1 MTVVANESVVHGVL
15 ITEVKETTADLSW
28 GAYQTRAVRCWS
40 CLGYKRV
47 CSLADVPP
55 CR

>member
-15 ITEVKETTADLSW
+15 ITEVKDTDADLSW
-28 GAYQTRAVRCWS
+28 GASQTRVIRCWS
-40 CLGYKRV
+40 CLECKRV
-47 CSLADVPP
+47 YSLADVPP